1 MYLNSDNV
9 LNLEKTIKR
18 GLEYL
23 AGKQL
28 VTGEFAAYR
37 SADPLM
43 KEDCVLD
50 SSPFPTALIVFSLS
64 FSNAIDAVKMIR
76 QATDFLL
83 SEMEKHGVWRY
94 WTSKHPYHKSIPPD
108 LDDIACVSSV
118 LQQNKISFTNNSK
131 LLLENRN
138 AKGLFYT
145 WIVPRIKLPGNLKYL
160 RVVFKEALKPIRL
173 YYFWKLNESKPN
185 DIDAVV
191 NSNVLFYLGKRQ
203 ETKVVIDY
211 LIDIVRNNKEEG
223 CDKWHLSPFNLQ
235 YFISKNYFA
244 GIAEFEIIRNES
256 INKLLTAADSAS
268 ENKNNILETALAG
281 CALLNWNCMIDK
293 IQPYIDKIIKYQ
305 DEAGSWPIFPLYYG
319 GPKKYFGWGS
329 REITTSY
336 CLEAL
341 IRYLK
346 IIESRSN

>member
-1 MYLNSDNV
+1 MYPHPDIAV
-9 LNLEKTIKR
+9 NLEKTIKR

-23 AGKQL
+23 SGKQL
-28 VTGEFAAYR
+28 ATGEFASYR

-43 KEDCVLD
+43 KEDCVFD
-50 SSPFPTALIVFSLS
+50 SSPFPTALIAFSLS
-64 FSNAIDAVKMIR
+64 FSNTIVAKEMIDR
-76 QATDFLL
+76 SSEFLL

-94 WTSKHPYHKSIPPD
+94 WTAKHPYHKNIPPD

-118 LQQNKISFTNNSK
+118 LQQNNIPIPNNSK
-131 LLLENRN
+131 ILLANRN
-138 AKGLFYT
+138 SKGLFYT
-145 WIVPRIKLPGNLKYL
+145 WIMPRLKLPGNLTYL
-160 RVVFKEALKPIRL
+160 SVVFKEALNPIRR
-173 YYFWKLNESKPN
+173 YYFWKLNESEPN

-191 NSNVLFYLGKRQ
+191 NSNVLFYLGNRQ
-203 ETKVVIDY
+203 ETKPVINY

-244 GIAEFEIIRNES
+244 GIPEFEIIREES
-256 INKLLTAADSAS
+256 INKLLTATYSAAK
-268 ENKNNILETALAG
+268 NKNNILETALAG
-281 CALLNWNCMIDK
+281 CALLNWNCAMDK
-293 IQPYIDKIIKYQ
+293 VYPYIEKILKHQ
-305 DEAGSWPIFPLYYG
+305 EEAGSWPIFPLYYG

-329 REITTSY
+329 CEITTAY

-346 IIESRSN
+346 IMEGHSN